1 MPNFQSKGNPH
12 GDVLEHCCYVVN
24 KETMSSCH
32 LLCQVTE
39 HLVNTSTMSLI

>member
-24 KETMSSCH
+24 KETMSSYH

-39 HLVNTSTMSLI
+39 QLVNTVT